1 MNFGLR
7 HFWNDVMQIYYPQ
20 ASISTNFPFNFLKKV
35 VRDQRWPTASMFFV
49 YISRSFGK
57 FTATLRH
64 ILQIYITY
72 WIHISL
78 KSSVKCVPKYIT
90 FWLGI
95 WIKLVRIKFQLL
107 YSLFSVVSNHLCF
120 SFSLLISLT
129 NSSCCSSVLHFS
141 FFLSFPPSFKTNIF
155 VFLGYILWYS
165 SCRMFLFDLYLIV
178 IYYYAGTCATSPGN
192 TGNDFVSPRTTD
204 KGLFPSLLWCTIYE

>member
-1 MNFGLR
+1 MYNKTMI
-7 HFWNDVMQIYYPQ
+7 V
-20 ASISTNFPFNFLKKV
+20 FPTF
-35 VRDQRWPTASMFFV
+35 PP
-49 YISRSFGK
+49 
-57 FTATLRH
+57 H
-64 ILQIYITY
+64 ITY

-78 KSSVKCVPKYIT
+78 KSSVKCVRKYIT

-120 SFSLLISLT
+120 SFSLLISLN

-141 FFLSFPPSFKTNIF
+141 FFLSFPPSFKNNIF
-155 VFLGYILWYS
+155 VFLCYVLCCS
-165 SCRMFLFDLYLIV
+165 SWRMFLYELCLIV
-178 IYYYAGTCATSPGN
+178 INYYEGTCATSPHN

-204 KGLFPSLLWCTIYE
+204 KGLFPSLLWCTI